1 MRTHLSIIALALCFT
16 APGFA
21 EDKKEGS
28 IDLEVKGTLTTG
40 IVAIGGEST
49 GATITTKDGFSCEVA
64 GVKDD
69 KLNKKSVVVK
79 GSFAVK
85 PGVEVGQRRI
95 LTAASVEEA
104 TDKPDENY
112 VKAKIKGKLATGI
125 LAPGG
130 ATTGV
135 TITAA
140 GTTWEL
146 DLRKDKDM
154 VAAAEKLTG
163 KEILVEGTVEVK
175 KLGTRPGTRTIV
187 SVTSLKGAE

>member
-1 MRTHLSIIALALCFT
+1 MRTHLSIIALALFFT
-16 APGFA
+16 APAFA
-21 EDKKEGS
+21 EDKKEGT

-49 GATITTKDGFSCEVA
+49 GVSIATKDGFTCEVA

-69 KLNKKSVVVK
+69 KLNKKTVVVK

-85 PGVEVGQRRI
+85 EGVEVKQRRI
-95 LTAASVEEA
+95 LTAKSVEEA

-112 VKAKIKGKLATGI
+112 VKAKIIGKLATGI

-146 DLRKDKDM
+146 DLRKDKDLL
-154 VAAAEKLTG
+154 AAAEKLTS
-163 KEILVEGTVEVK
+163 KEIVVEGTVEVK
-175 KLGTRPGTRTIV
+175 KLATRPGTRTIV
-187 SVTSLKGAE
+187 SVMSLKGAE

>member
-1 MRTHLSIIALALCFT
+1 MRTPLSIIALTLFAA
-16 APGFA
+16 APAFA
-21 EDKKEGS
+21 ADKVDGTIE
-28 IDLEVKGTLTTG
+28 LEVKGTLATG
-40 IVAIGGEST
+40 IVAIGAETT
-49 GATITTKDGFSCEVA
+49 GATITTKDGFSCEVS

-69 KLNKKSVVVK
+69 KLNKKTVVVK

-95 LTAASVEEA
+95 LTATSIEEA
-104 TDKPDENY
+104 TEKTDENF
-112 VKAKIKGKLATGI
+112 VKAKIKGKLTTGVA
-125 LAPGG
+125 APGG

-163 KEILVEGTVEVK
+163 KEIVVEGTVEVK
-175 KLGTRPGTRTIV
+175 KLNTRPGTRTIV

>member
-1 MRTHLSIIALALCFT
+1 MRTQLSIIALALFFT
-16 APGFA
+16 APAFA
-21 EDKKEGS
+21 EDKKEGT
-28 IDLEVKGTLTTG
+28 IELEVKGTLTTG

-49 GATITTKDGFSCEVA
+49 GAAIATKDGFGCEIA
-64 GVKDD
+64 GLKDE
-69 KLNKKSVVVK
+69 KLNKKTVVVK
-79 GSFAVK
+79 GSFAIK

-95 LTAASVEEA
+95 LTVKSIEEA
-104 TDKPDENY
+104 TDKADENY
-112 VKAKIKGKLATGI
+112 AKAKITGKLATGI

-140 GTTWEL
+140 GATWEL

-163 KEILVEGTVEVK
+163 KEIVVEGTVEVK
-175 KLGTRPGTRTIV
+175 KLNTRPGTRTIV
-187 SVTSLKGAE
+187 SVTSLKGVE

>member
-1 MRTHLSIIALALCFT
+1 MRTPLSIIALT
-16 APGFA
+16 VFA
-21 EDKKEGS
+21 AVPAFAADKVDGTIE
-28 IDLEVKGTLTTG
+28 LEVKGTLATG
-40 IVAIGGEST
+40 IVAIGAETT

-69 KLNKKSVVVK
+69 KLNKKTVVVK
-79 GSFAVK
+79 GSFATK

-95 LTAASVEEA
+95 LTASSIEEA
-104 TDKPDENY
+104 TEKTDENF
-112 VKAKIKGKLATGI
+112 VKAKIKGKLTTGVA
-125 LAPGG
+125 APGG

-163 KEILVEGTVEVK
+163 KEIVVEGTVEVK
-175 KLGTRPGTRTIV
+175 KLNTRPGTRTIV
-187 SVTSLKGAE
+187 SVTSLKGAD